1 MDWLEEYVEK
11 IRQYIKN
18 ASMIRTAAAY
28 LVIAMLGS
36 LACTML
42 TMHITSL
49 WIKVMDERIPYLSS
63 RIQKLHQL
71 HQLQLLERV
80 KQVCPYFFMLIS
92 IVIAG
97 KYYVENKIKAAVSEI
112 GLSLKHMAA
121 GDLSFEIALHSEDEI
136 GMIAKDMENL
146 RETLKR
152 DKLNQWRMGEEQR
165 KINAAFAHDIRTP
178 LTVMKGY
185 TEFLIKYV
193 PEGKVTEQMLLD
205 KLDRISRQ
213 GDRLL
218 SFSKTMTRL
227 HTMEK
232 WEVHCRQ
239 IRMSEICSYIKEAAE
254 GIKGEIQILFYDRTK
269 GSESVLVDFGLI
281 MEAVENV
288 LQNAIRYAETQIEI
302 TVQNRNNK
310 LMIYVKDDGEG
321 FSEKALREADT
332 VYFRE
337 RKQEG
342 DDEGHF
348 GIGLSITKMLCE
360 KHGGKLK
367 LLNSIEGGAVAAV
380 SFFVGD

>member
-11 IRQYIKN
+11 VRQYIKN

-42 TMHITSL
+42 TVHITSL
-49 WIKVMDERIPYLSS
+49 WINVMNERISFSS
-63 RIQKLHQL
+63 SQMQQIR
-71 HQLQLLERV
+71 LLMGV

-92 IVIAG
+92 IVIVG

-121 GDLSFEIALHSEDEI
+121 GDLSFEIALQSEDEI

-146 RETLKR
+146 RETLKG

-205 KLDRISRQ
+205 KLGRISRQ

-218 SFSKTMTRL
+218 CFSKTMTRL
-227 HTMEK
+227 QTMEK

-239 IRMSEICSYIKEAAE
+239 IRTSEICSYIKEAAE
-254 GIKGEIQILFYDRTK
+254 GIQGEIQILFHDRTK

-288 LQNAIRYAETQIEI
+288 LQNAIRYAKEQIEI

-321 FSEKALREADT
+321 FSKKALREADT

-337 RKQEG
+337 RKEAE

-360 KHGGKLK
+360 KHGGELK
-367 LLNSIEGGAVAAV
+367 LLNSVEGGAVAAV
-380 SFFVGD
+380 SFCVGD

>member
-11 IRQYIKN
+11 LRQYIRN

-28 LVIAMLGS
+28 LAIALLGS

-49 WIKVMDERIPYLSS
+49 WIIVMNERIPFS
-63 RIQKLHQL
+63 RSQMRQIYFLT
-71 HQLQLLERV
+71 RV
-80 KQVCPYFFMLIS
+80 KQACPYFFMLIS
-92 IVIAG
+92 IIIAG
-97 KYYVENKIKAAVSEI
+97 KYYVENKIKSAVAEI
-112 GLSLKHMAA
+112 GFSLKHMAA
-121 GDLSFEIALHSEDEI
+121 GDLSFEIAWQGEDEM

-146 RETLKR
+146 REMLKR

-178 LTVMKGY
+178 LTVMRGY

-193 PEGKVTEQMLLD
+193 PEGKVTEQMLLE

-218 SFSKTMTRL
+218 CFSKTMTRL
-227 HTMEK
+227 QTMEK
-232 WEVHCRQ
+232 WEVHCRR
-239 IRMSEICSYIKEAAE
+239 IRTAEICSNIKEVAE
-254 GIKGEIQILFYDRTK
+254 GIREEIQVLFTDWTK
-269 GSESVLVDFGLI
+269 ESESVLVDSGLI

-288 LQNAIRYAETQIEI
+288 LQNAVRYAKKQVEI
-302 TVQNRNNK
+302 TVQHKNNK

-321 FSEKALREADT
+321 FSEKALLEADQ

-337 RKQEG
+337 RKQEE

-360 KHGGKLK
+360 KHGGELK
-367 LLNSIEGGAVAAV
+367 LLNSVEGGAVAAV
-380 SFFVGD
+380 SFFVGE

>member
-11 IRQYIKN
+11 LKQYIKN

-28 LVIAMLGS
+28 LAIAMLGS

-49 WIKVMDERIPYLSS
+49 WINVMNERIPYSS
-63 RIQKLHQL
+63 SQMQQIR
-71 HQLQLLERV
+71 LLTGV
-80 KQVCPYFFMLIS
+80 KQICPYFFMLIS

-97 KYYVENKIKAAVSEI
+97 KYYVENKIKSAVSEI

-121 GDLSFEIALHSEDEI
+121 GDLSFEIALQSEDEM

-218 SFSKTMTRL
+218 CFSKTMTRL
-227 HTMEK
+227 QTMEK
-232 WEVHCRQ
+232 WEVHCKR
-239 IRMSEICSYIKEAAE
+239 IKTSEICSYIKEAAE
-254 GIKGEIQILFYDRTK
+254 GIKEEIQILFNDRTK
-269 GSESVLVDFGLI
+269 RSDSVLVDSGLI

-288 LQNAIRYAETQIEI
+288 LQNAVRYAKKQIEI

-337 RKQEG
+337 RKQEE

-360 KHGGKLK
+360 KHGGELK
-367 LLNSIEGGAVAAV
+367 LLNSVEGGAVTAV
-380 SFFVGD
+380 SFFVGE

>member
-11 IRQYIKN
+11 LRQYIKN
-18 ASMIRTAAAY
+18 VSMIRTAAAY
-28 LVIAMLGS
+28 LVIALLGS

-49 WIKVMDERIPYLSS
+49 WIIVMNERIPFSS
-63 RIQKLHQL
+63 SQMRQIHFLT
-71 HQLQLLERV
+71 RV

-92 IVIAG
+92 IIIAG
-97 KYYVENKIKAAVSEI
+97 KYYVENKIKSAVTEI
-112 GLSLKHMAA
+112 GFSLKHMAA
-121 GDLSFEIALHSEDEI
+121 GDLSFEIAWQGEDEM

-146 RETLKR
+146 REMLKR

-178 LTVMKGY
+178 LTVMRGY

-193 PEGKVTEQMLLD
+193 PEGKVTEEMLLE

-218 SFSKTMTRL
+218 CFLKTMTRL
-227 HTMEK
+227 QTMEK
-232 WEVHCRQ
+232 WEVHCRR
-239 IRMSEICSYIKEAAE
+239 IRTTEICSNIKEAAE
-254 GIKGEIQILFYDRTK
+254 GIREEIQVLFTDRTK
-269 GSESVLVDFGLI
+269 GSESVLVDSGLI

-288 LQNAIRYAETQIEI
+288 LQNAVRYAKKQVEI
-302 TVQNRNNK
+302 TVQHKNNK

-321 FSEKALREADT
+321 FSEKALLEADQ

-337 RKQEG
+337 RKQEE

-360 KHGGKLK
+360 KHGGELK
-367 LLNSIEGGAVAAV
+367 LLNSVEGGAVAAV
-380 SFFVGD
+380 SFFVGE

>member
-11 IRQYIKN
+11 LRQYIKN

-42 TMHITSL
+42 TVHITSL
-49 WIKVMDERIPYLSS
+49 WINVMNERISFSS
-63 RIQKLHQL
+63 SQMQQIR
-71 HQLQLLERV
+71 LLMGV

-121 GDLSFEIALHSEDEI
+121 GDLSFEIALQSEDEI

-165 KINAAFAHDIRTP
+165 KVNAAFAHDIRTP

-205 KLDRISRQ
+205 KLGRISRQ

-218 SFSKTMTRL
+218 CFSKTMTRL
-227 HTMEK
+227 QTMEK

-239 IRMSEICSYIKEAAE
+239 IRTSEICSYIKEAAE
-254 GIKGEIQILFYDRTK
+254 GIKGEIQILFNDRTK

-288 LQNAIRYAETQIEI
+288 LQNAIRYAKEQIEI

-310 LMIYVKDDGEG
+310 LLIYVKDDGEG

-337 RKQEG
+337 RKQEE

-360 KHGGKLK
+360 KHGGELK
-367 LLNSIEGGAVAAV
+367 LLNSVEGGAVAAV
-380 SFFVGD
+380 SFCVGD

>member
-1 MDWLEEYVEK
+1 MDWLEEYVERL
-11 IRQYIKN
+11 RQYIKN

-28 LVIAMLGS
+28 LVIATLGS

-49 WIKVMDERIPYLSS
+49 WINVIRERLPFLNYKI
-63 RIQKLHQL
+63 REVEQIE
-71 HQLQLLERV
+71 LLERV
-80 KQVCPYFFMLIS
+80 RQVCPYFFMLIS
-92 IVIAG
+92 IAIAG
-97 KYYVENKIKAAVSEI
+97 KYYVENKINAAVSEI

-121 GDLSFEIALHSEDEI
+121 GDLSFEIALQSEDEI

-146 RETLKR
+146 REMLKR

-218 SFSKTMTRL
+218 CFSKTMTRL
-227 HTMEK
+227 QTMEE
-232 WEVHCRQ
+232 WEVHCKQ

-254 GIKGEIQILFYDRTK
+254 GIKGEIQILFNDQTN
-269 GSESVLVDFGLI
+269 GSESVLVDSGLI
-281 MEAVENV
+281 LEAVENV
-288 LQNAIRYAETQIEI
+288 LQNAVRYAEKQIEI

-337 RKQEG
+337 RKEAE

-360 KHGGKLK
+360 KHGGELK
-367 LLNSIEGGAVAAV
+367 LLNSVEGGAVAAV
-380 SFFVGD
+380 SFFVGE